1 MESPEREYRVLALD
15 DHPMVLD
22 GISHLLSTQQGVSCH
37 GITNTPQLLEVLESD
52 NNFQLFILDLELP
65 DADGFEA
72 ITTIRRHCPDA
83 ALLIFTMHEEP
94 WILAKLARLD
104 IQGVVAKSSPVSE
117 LLHAV
122 TAIRAGQTYYN
133 DSFVDFLEKLK
144 EKPSPILL
152 SGDAFQLSDR
162 ELEVLRCITRGL
174 NTSQISEEM
183 FLSQN
188 TVGTYRT
195 RLMRKLGAHNV
206 AQLIAKGR
214 KYVE

>member
-1 MESPEREYRVLALD
+1 
-15 DHPMVLD
+15 MV
-22 GISHLLSTQQGVSCH
+22 
-37 GITNTPQLLEVLESD
+37 EVLERD
-52 NNFQLFILDLELP
+52 NKFELFILDLELP
-65 DADGFEA
+65 DTDGFEA
-72 ITTIRRHCPDA
+72 IATIRRCCPGA

-94 WILAKLARLD
+94 WVLAKLARLD

-117 LLHAV
+117 LLQAV

-133 DSFVDFLEKLK
+133 DSFVDFLEKLQ
-144 EKPSPILL
+144 ERPASGLI
-152 SGDAFQLSDR
+152 SGDGFQLSER

-174 NTSQISEEM
+174 NTSQISEEL

-195 RLMRKLGAHNV
+195 RLMRKLDAHNV